1 MFKKAVLLLCCIVG
15 ALLLAAFV
23 QVDRS
28 SLNGARDTGVSGLWV
43 LANISFAG
51 MRAQNHQSIFWR
63 TVAAIFGFPGTIPS
77 LICVTEG
84 SERAY
89 GISIPKQLP

>member
-1 MFKKAVLLLCCIVG
+1 MFKKIGLLLCCIAG
-15 ALLLAAFV
+15 AVLLAAFV
-23 QVDRS
+23 QVGHS
-28 SLNGARDTGVSGLWV
+28 SLVNARDTGVSGLWV

-63 TVAAIFGFPGTIPS
+63 TVAAILGFPGTILS
-77 LICVTEG
+77 FICVAEG

-89 GISIPKQLP
+89 GIEIPKRLS

>member
-1 MFKKAVLLLCCIVG
+1 MFKKTVLLLCCIAGV
-15 ALLLAAFV
+15 LLLAAFV
-23 QVDRS
+23 QVDRNS
-28 SLNGARDTGVSGLWV
+28 IDTARDTGVSGLWV

-63 TVAAIFGFPGTIPS
+63 TVAAIFGFPGTILS
-77 LICVTEG
+77 FICVAEG

-89 GISIPKQLP
+89 GIEIPGRLP